1 MSLDPAEHLAD
12 LTPAQPTAADPASQA
27 DDHLR
32 AIKKAISQT
41 FPNGFDSGMGVTQA
55 LLNGFDG
62 RVSALE
68 AIPAPTPT
76 TPAIGS
82 MTISSVGDHAVTGVG
97 FQPSVVMFYAFGTGG
112 TLSTQTQI
120 SIGISGAGVLIS
132 GHAGTAST
140 PSLAGY
146 EGFATGDTTEDA
158 YVLMQGGARNSSVFG
173 RGTVKS
179 LDADGFTITETVGT
193 RTANIIWMAFK

>member
-12 LTPAQPTAADPASQA
+12 LTPAQPTASDPASQA

-32 AIKKAISQT
+32 SIKKAISQT
-41 FPNGFDSGMGVTQA
+41 FPNGFDSQMSVTQA

-68 AIPAPTPT
+68 AIPAAVST
-76 TPAIGS
+76 TPVIGS
-82 MTISSVGDHAVTGVG
+82 MTIASIGDHAVTGIG
-97 FQPSVVMFYAFGTGG
+97 FQPSVVLFYAYGTGG
-112 TLSTQTQI
+112 TLSIQTQI

-132 GHAGTAST
+132 GHSGSGDAGF
-140 PSLAGY
+140 

-158 YVLMQGGARNSSVFG
+158 YVLMQGGARNSVVFG
-173 RGTVKS
+173 RGVVKS